1 MVTVKIN
8 NSAVWIKA
16 DMSDISPEGVKYPTI
31 VPDAKHAIGCGDPVG
46 VGLLRVAEERVRD
59 PDLSDHVAVET

>member
-1 MVTVKIN
+1 
-8 NSAVWIKA
+8 
-16 DMSDISPEGVKYPTI
+16 MSDISPEGVKYPTI